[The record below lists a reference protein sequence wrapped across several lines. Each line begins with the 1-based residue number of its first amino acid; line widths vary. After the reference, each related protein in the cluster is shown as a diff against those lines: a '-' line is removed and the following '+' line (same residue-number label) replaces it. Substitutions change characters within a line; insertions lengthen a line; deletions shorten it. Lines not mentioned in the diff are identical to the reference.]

1 MLLRLS
7 GVIRVRKVKRFQCS
21 GFPRVFRSDTRAR
34 GHPGNGC
41 LTHALTRA
49 SPSGRAG
56 FHPTRRTH
64 RTHHSRHAGTPPCGG
79 TTVAATR
86 GERAGKTPL
95 EHSRRRSSGW
105 GVRRNRI
112 PPKGSSRRNAVN
124 PTTPTRYFFALDGL
138 CTEHPRAL
146 RAVFRRNYAD
156 LGPWITMSR
165 KLQVDSSAYVGRLT
179 GSAARRRWAKL
190 ARSGQG
196 RNLRPRPGR
205 TRRPPPTARPTGTG
219 TPRRSPGVH
228 RPATSSPG
236 PGRP

>member
-1 MLLRLS
+1 MPAHRRVGARRWPQRAES
-7 GVIRVRKVKRFQCS
+7 APARRPSNTAGGVRRV
-21 GFPRVFRSDTRAR
+21 G
-34 GHPGNGC
+34 
-41 LTHALTRA
+41 
-49 SPSGRAG
+49 
-56 FHPTRRTH
+56 
-64 RTHHSRHAGTPPCGG
+64 
-79 TTVAATR
+79 
-86 GERAGKTPL
+86 
-95 EHSRRRSSGW
+95 